1 MVKIIFD
8 VSSNATTIFSI
19 SCQIDRFVAIL
30 FPANSKNQKPEEKCT
45 IKLDVSGGSVI
56 RSDIKHSDDTYCGTK
71 ISEVSFLFCYQTSAM
86 CKNAMPQGK
95 NGQGRR
101 KGTTQVKCKG
111 MKKSEMH
118 IVSYD
123 DGQEVMRDQ
132 GNWESCSARSGG
144 RGNSQ
149 IGTWENLANLN
160 QAMQT
165 KFFIESPPLAGIFA
179 ECEWMDWISEEYP
192 NKHRTGREWELRIEV
207 AKKKKMRRHVCGDVP
222 EAAHYVDAVTTEKRI
237 PWYELKT
244 GMSKYEAYKLSPF
257 HGYLCADSNTPNQP
271 EYCQDM
277 KVGSTTNF
285 SYNHRIPYNRKSSNE
300 MTK

>member
-1 MVKIIFD
+1 
-8 VSSNATTIFSI
+8 
-19 SCQIDRFVAIL
+19 
-30 FPANSKNQKPEEKCT
+30 
-45 IKLDVSGGSVI
+45 
-56 RSDIKHSDDTYCGTK
+56 
-71 ISEVSFLFCYQTSAM
+71 M

-257 HGYLCADSNTPNQP
+257 HGYLCADSNNPNQP

-285 SYNHRIPYNRKSSNE
+285 SYNHRIPYNRKSRNE

>member
-1 MVKIIFD
+1 
-8 VSSNATTIFSI
+8 
-19 SCQIDRFVAIL
+19 
-30 FPANSKNQKPEEKCT
+30 
-45 IKLDVSGGSVI
+45 
-56 RSDIKHSDDTYCGTK
+56 
-71 ISEVSFLFCYQTSAM
+71 
-86 CKNAMPQGK
+86 MPQGHH
-95 NGQGRR
+95 GQGRR

-123 DGQEVMRDQ
+123 DGAEVMRDQ
-132 GNWESCSARSGG
+132 GNWDSCSAR

-149 IGTWENLANLN
+149 IGVWENLASLN

-165 KFFIESPPLAGIFA
+165 KFFIDSPPLASIFA

-207 AKKKKMRRHVCGDVP
+207 AKKKKLRRHVCGDVP

-244 GMSKYEAYKLSPF
+244 GMSKYEVYKLSPF
-257 HGYLCADSNTPNQP
+257 HGYLCSDSNMPNQP

-277 KVGSTTNF
+277 KVDALLIIVKNVLKTTNTINTPI
-285 SYNHRIPYNRKSSNE
+285 SMQVRYCCVKSLRAQWSE
-300 MTK
+300 WQEWSKCTVSCGGGVGLIQLFLR

>member
-1 MVKIIFD
+1 M
-8 VSSNATTIFSI
+8 
-19 SCQIDRFVAIL
+19 L
-30 FPANSKNQKPEEKCT
+30 
-45 IKLDVSGGSVI
+45 
-56 RSDIKHSDDTYCGTK
+56 
-71 ISEVSFLFCYQTSAM
+71 
-86 CKNAMPQGK
+86 QGEGK
-95 NGQGRR
+95 R

-123 DGQEVMRDQ
+123 DGAEVMRDQ
-132 GNWESCSARSGG
+132 GNWESCSAR

-149 IGTWENLANLN
+149 IGVWENLANLN

-165 KFFIESPPLAGIFA
+165 KFFIESPPLASIFA

-207 AKKKKMRRHVCGDVP
+207 AKKKKLRKHVCGDVP

-244 GMSKYEAYKLSPF
+244 GTGKHEVYKLSPF
-257 HGYLCADSNTPNQP
+257 HGYLCSDSNMPNQP

-277 KVGSTTNF
+277 KVDALMICKECTKLKYKQKLGMTITLEQIVLTHRCGTAVSKACELNGPSGKNGQNAPPLAVEGWDYCNF
-285 SYNHRIPYNRKSSNE
+285 SSNCYFDCHTYKRE
-300 MTK
+300 R